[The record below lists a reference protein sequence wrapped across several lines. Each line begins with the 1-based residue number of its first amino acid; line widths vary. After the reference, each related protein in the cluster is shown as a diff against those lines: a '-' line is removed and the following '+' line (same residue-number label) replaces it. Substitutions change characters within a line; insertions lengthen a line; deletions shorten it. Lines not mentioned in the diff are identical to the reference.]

1 MFEFF
6 LLQSFQILQT
16 GTPQKQE
23 LYANDYI
30 DVVGALFK
38 QMPSNPIIVE
48 TVKKEFKNLH
58 SSYGYVLIDRL
69 IKVISGDIVRNKFIG
84 FLDF

>member
-1 MFEFF
+1 VTTATTSLDIIVKLFENQSTRLFEFF

-23 LYANDYI
+23 LNANDNI

-38 QMPSNPIIVE
+38 QMPSNPIIAE
-48 TVKKEFKNLH
+48 TVKNEFKNLY
-58 SSYGYVLIDRL
+58 SSYGYV
-69 IKVISGDIVRNKFIG
+69 
-84 FLDF
+84 

>member
-1 MFEFF
+1 MTTATTSLDIIVKLFENQSTRLFEFF

-23 LYANDYI
+23 LNANDNI

-38 QMPSNPIIVE
+38 QMPSNPIIAE
-48 TVKKEFKNLH
+48 TVKNEFKNLY
-58 SSYGYVLIDRL
+58 SSYGYV
-69 IKVISGDIVRNKFIG
+69 
-84 FLDF
+84 